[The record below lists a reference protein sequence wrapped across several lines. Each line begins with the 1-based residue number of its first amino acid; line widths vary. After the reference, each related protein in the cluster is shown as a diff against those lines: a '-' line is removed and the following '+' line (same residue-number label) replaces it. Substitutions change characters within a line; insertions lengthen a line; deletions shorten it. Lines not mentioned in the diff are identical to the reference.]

1 MSEEVYTVEEFAERL
16 KLHPK
21 TVLRFI
27 KEGRV
32 RAVKVG
38 KSYRILRTQMEATM
52 TGYSPEEFSGAVDA
66 FRGALRN
73 KTAPGRVRAEPR
85 VTSIVDL
92 DGVAPDTAERL
103 ARMLPAARAGQTAH
117 AEAMSID
124 VIYDP
129 PRRHLKVLI
138 VGSLADTAAM
148 LKMVEVLAES

>member
-1 MSEEVYTVEEFAERL
+1 MSEEVYTVEQFAERL

-27 KEGRV
+27 KDGRL

-38 KSYRILRTQMEATM
+38 KSWRILRTDMEATM
-52 TGYSPEEFSGAVDA
+52 TGFSPEDYRGAVEA
-66 FRGALRN
+66 YRGALE
-73 KTAPGRVRAEPR
+73 KRVARSDAR

-92 DGVAPDTAERL
+92 SGIAPDLAERM
-103 ARMLPAARAGQTAH
+103 ARMLPAARMGQAAH
-117 AEAMSID
+117 ADAMNIE

-138 VGSLADTAAM
+138 VGSPGDTAAM
-148 LKMVEVLAES
+148 LKMVEALAEG

>member
-1 MSEEVYTVEEFAERL
+1 MSEEVYTVEQFAERL

-27 KEGRV
+27 KDGRL

-38 KSYRILRTQMEATM
+38 KSWRILWTDMEATM
-52 TGYSPEEFSGAVDA
+52 TGFSPQDYRGVLETA
-66 FRGALRN
+66 FRGALEKR
-73 KTAPGRVRAEPR
+73 TARSDTR

-92 DGVAPDTAERL
+92 SDIAPDLAERM
-103 ARMLPAARAGQTAH
+103 ARMLPAARTGQTAH
-117 AEAMSID
+117 ADAMTLE

-138 VGSLADTAAM
+138 VGSPGDTAAM
-148 LKMVEVLAES
+148 LKMVEALAES

>member
-1 MSEEVYTVEEFAERL
+1 MSEEVYTVEQFAERL

-27 KEGRV
+27 KDGRL

-38 KSYRILRTQMEATM
+38 KSYRILRTDMEAMSGITPDVFRDAVEAYRGVLEGR
-52 TGYSPEEFSGAVDA
+52 TG
-66 FRGALRN
+66 RGA
-73 KTAPGRVRAEPR
+73 ARADAR

-92 DGVAPDTAERL
+92 SSVAPDLAERM
-103 ARMLPAARAGQTAH
+103 ARMLPAARAGRAAH
-117 AEAMSID
+117 ADAMTLE

-138 VGSLADTAAM
+138 VGSPADTAAM
-148 LKMVEVLAES
+148 LKMVDVLAEG